1 MPNYHRLD
9 LPRMTVFLSSGELVY
24 LLQKDTELFKKGLE
38 RGKAFKRASSLNE
51 RIEQKRLEALE

>member
-9 LPRMTVFLSSGELVY
+9 LPKMSVFLTSGELVY

-51 RIEQKRLEALE
+51 RIEQKRLEAQK